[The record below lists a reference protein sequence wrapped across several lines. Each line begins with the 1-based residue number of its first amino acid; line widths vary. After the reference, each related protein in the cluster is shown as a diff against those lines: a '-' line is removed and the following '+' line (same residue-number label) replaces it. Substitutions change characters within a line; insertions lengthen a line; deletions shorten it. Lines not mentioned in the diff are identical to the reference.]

1 VTKDTILVVDDNDSG
16 RYLKTRVL
24 RSAGYDVAEAAT
36 AKDALDNLAN
46 HAYQVAV
53 LDVKLPDMHG
63 FELCRLIKSKFP
75 TIGVLQT
82 SATFTTPEDRV
93 AGLEYGAD
101 AYLVEPME
109 ETELVATVRALL
121 RVRHAEAAQWATE
134 LQFAQFAQASPDVL
148 WIYDADLKLY
158 EYISPSFKELFGVE
172 PEDAM
177 RDPEVWAACVHAD
190 HRVEFS
196 KMVAAA
202 LAGENA
208 AIEYRIVHSNGTER
222 WVRDKAFLL
231 PSDAGRG
238 QRVAGLTRDITES
251 KRAEQQRVL
260 LMAELNH
267 RVKNT
272 LAIVQAIAAHTR
284 HAALSPAEFEK
295 AFNSRL
301 QALSHAHDLLTQT
314 DWKGTSLKRTIEAAL
329 SPFVSVGDSR
339 RVSMNGPEV
348 LLGPNTSVTM
358 SLAFHELTT
367 NAAKYGALSS
377 DKGSVAIVWTAEP
390 ASDPKEICLQWRES
404 GGPSVAQPSRKG
416 FGSTLLE
423 KVLAY
428 DVEGQT
434 QLSFPSTGVEFS
446 FHLPLSDKV
455 KIGLTK

>member
-1 VTKDTILVVDDNDSG
+1 MTKDTILVVDDNDSG

-24 RSAGYDVAEAAT
+24 RSAGYHVAEAAT
-36 AKDALDNLAN
+36 AKDALDNLEN
-46 HAYQVAV
+46 HAYQVAL

-121 RVRHAEAAQWATE
+121 RVRQAEAAQRATE
-134 LQFAQFAQASPDVL
+134 LQFAQFAQASPDIL
-148 WIYDADLKLY
+148 WIYDADMKQY

-177 RDPEVWAACVHAD
+177 RDPEVWAAHVHAD
-190 HRVEFS
+190 HRVEFA
-196 KMVAAA
+196 KMVAAS

-208 AIEYRIVHSNGTER
+208 AIEYRIVQSDGAER
-222 WVRDKAFLL
+222 WVRDKAFVL

-238 QRVAGLTRDITES
+238 QRVAGLARDITES
-251 KRAEQQRVL
+251 KRAERQREL

-284 HAALSPAEFEK
+284 HAALSPAEFEN

-314 DWKGTSLKRTIEAAL
+314 DWKGTSLKHTIEAAL
-329 SPFVSVGDSR
+329 SPFVSVGDTR
-339 RVSMNGPEV
+339 RISMNGPDV
-348 LLGPNTSVTM
+348 LLGPNTSVTIESRFSRAHHQCCQVRRVIERQGQRRHRVDRRAAIGSEGDPPAM
-358 SLAFHELTT
+358 AREWRAARGATVAEGLRVDLA
-367 NAAKYGALSS
+367 G
-377 DKGSVAIVWTAEP
+377 KGP
-390 ASDPKEICLQWRES
+390 RLRRRGKD
-404 GGPSVAQPSRKG
+404 
-416 FGSTLLE
+416 
-423 KVLAY
+423 
-428 DVEGQT
+428 
-434 QLSFPSTGVEFS
+434 
-446 FHLPLSDKV
+446 
-455 KIGLTK
+455 